1 MPAIGGDADV
11 RHHLTYNE
19 NAMNE
24 TFKCPI
30 TGLDA
35 ERIDSV
41 SYRLNV
47 KNEDLFIKQSFP
59 FTAFIH
65 QDIFIKNKHLLAGA
79 ILTRQLFEEDKEGVN
94 WFLLTG
100 DFFEKKFNKIIYPK
114 TPKSKLD
121 NLFRTLYHLQNIDGE
136 VVQVFEDV
144 EKPEFYYKHFFRT
157 PEECYYYFK
166 ELVYQDLIACTFH
179 GNTNK
184 PFKYRITFK
193 GLNYYLD
200 LTEKGDLSNICFV
213 AMSFDSELK
222 ETREAIR
229 KAILQNDF
237 DPIIIDE
244 QLIDSSQTIN
254 DAIISAIKS
263 CKFCI
268 ADFSQQKDGVYFE
281 SGFAV
286 GLGKPVI
293 YTCSQDWFKKSHFDT
308 NHFPHII
315 YDSNNELIEKL
326 DTKIKAWIK

>member
-1 MPAIGGDADV
+1 
-11 RHHLTYNE
+11 
-19 NAMNE
+19 MNTMSE

-47 KNEDLFIKQSFP
+47 KNEYLFIKLGFP
-59 FTAFIH
+59 FLTLIP

-79 ILTRQLFEEDKEGVN
+79 ILTKQLFEEDNEGVK

-100 DFFEKKFNKIIYPK
+100 DFFEKRLNKIIYPK

-121 NLFRTLYHLQNIDGE
+121 NLFRSLYQLQKIDGE
-136 VVQVFEDV
+136 VVQIFEDV
-144 EKPEFYYKHFFRT
+144 AKPEFYYKHFFRT
-157 PEECYYYFK
+157 PEECFYYFK
-166 ELVYQDLIACTFH
+166 ELDYQKLIRCVFH
-179 GNTNK
+179 DNTNK
-184 PFKYRITFK
+184 PFKYRIAFK
-193 GLNYYLD
+193 GLNYYLE
-200 LTEKGDLSNICFV
+200 LTEKGDFSNKCFV
-213 AMSFDSELK
+213 AMSFDAELK

-229 KAILQNDF
+229 KAILQNNF

-254 DAIISAIKS
+254 DAIIAAIKS
-263 CKFCI
+263 SKFCI

-293 YTCSQDWFKKSHFDT
+293 YSCHKEWFNKTHFDT

-315 YDSNNELIEKL
+315 YESDAELTEML
-326 DTKIKAWIK
+326 DNKIKAWIKK